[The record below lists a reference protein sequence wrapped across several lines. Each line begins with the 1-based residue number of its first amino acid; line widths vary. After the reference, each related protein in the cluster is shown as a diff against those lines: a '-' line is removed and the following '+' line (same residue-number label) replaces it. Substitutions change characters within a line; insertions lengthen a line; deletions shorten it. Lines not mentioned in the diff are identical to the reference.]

1 MDDTL
6 LESLVGGLL
15 QEGVPHALVARVF
28 DLDPVFVKSYRD
40 QLRVEKYGTDDMQE
54 YLTQLEWDAIDV
66 MNRAVNGK
74 NVPADQVRAASLV
87 IGKTVAVNARR
98 TPEKTA
104 EKRDE
109 LLVRMREMTEG
120 SGPPSE
126 DDSAFAEF
134 VPLNQVP
141 DLPH

>member
-1 MDDTL
+1 
-6 LESLVGGLL
+6 
-15 QEGVPHALVARVF
+15 
-28 DLDPVFVKSYRD
+28 
-40 QLRVEKYGTDDMQE
+40 
-54 YLTQLEWDAIDV
+54 
-66 MNRAVNGK
+66 
-74 NVPADQVRAASLV
+74 VRAASLV

>member
-109 LLVRMREMTEG
+109 LLDRMRGMTED

-126 DDSAFAEF
+126 DDSAFAGF
-134 VPLNQVP
+134 VPTNPV